1 MANNSRSKT
10 VAKNTG
16 IMFGRMIL
24 LMAIGLFTAREV
36 LRILGVSDFGIY
48 NLVGTIVV
56 MFTFLQTALNNATS
70 RYITYDLGKGDS
82 SRLSKTFSMSV
93 NSEILLAAVIVIL
106 TEAIGP
112 WFIEHK
118 LNIPENRLFAAH
130 CVFQLSLLSS
140 VIGIMRT
147 PFNST
152 IIAHERFD
160 YFAYSS
166 IIEAIAKLLILY
178 FITVSSIDKLIT
190 YAILQVF
197 VAISIFLWMIIYCW
211 RNFEETHYRRCW
223 ETQMLKYLTKYS
235 GLSLLVNMIDV
246 AVLQSFGIFFNLFCG
261 VVANAALGIANQV
274 NAQLNNFLQNFSQSY
289 RPQIIKSYAAG
300 DNRYFMNLLFSAGK
314 LAYFL
319 YFALAFPI
327 MLNIDYILSL
337 WLEEV
342 PENTGLFICL
352 IIGYSLLDS
361 FSEPL
366 WCSVHATGN
375 LKVHQLLMGGIKLMN
390 IPISFCLLKLG
401 FPIYFVLVVYVTMN
415 LMCTIV
421 RIWWMTHL
429 IQLNAKQYCK
439 EVIWNIVKI
448 TIVALPI
455 PIVLKCLIGENNF
468 YGLIFESIVFWI
480 IYATVIYNWALNE
493 KERAIFNQFKSKI
506 LLISNKNNIK
516 L

>member
-24 LMAIGLFTAREV
+24 LMAIGLFTSREV
-36 LRILGVSDFGIY
+36 LRILGVSDFGVY

-93 NSEILLAAVIVIL
+93 NSELLLAVVIVIL

-118 LNIPENRLFAAH
+118 LNIPEDRLYAAH

-166 IIEAIAKLLILY
+166 IIEALAKLLIVYVLS
-178 FITVSSIDKLIT
+178 ISHIDKLIT
-190 YAILQVF
+190 YAALQVL
-197 VAISIFLWMIIYCW
+197 VSLSIFIWMFIYC
-211 RNFEETHYRRCW
+211 RHHFEETHYHRYW
-223 ETQMLKYLTKYS
+223 DAKMLKYLTKYS

-261 VVANAALGIANQV
+261 VVANAALGVANQV
-274 NAQLNNFLQNFSQSY
+274 NSHLNGFLQNFSQSY
-289 RPQIIKSYAAG
+289 RPQIIKSYAA
-300 DNRYFMNLLFSAGK
+300 DDWQYFMNLLFSAGK
-314 LAYFL
+314 MAYFL
-319 YFALAFPI
+319 FFACAFPI
-327 MLNIDYILSL
+327 MLNIDYLLSL
-337 WLEEV
+337 WLSEV

-366 WCSVHATGN
+366 WCAVHATGN
-375 LKVHQLLMGGIKLMN
+375 LKVHQLLMGGIKVMN
-390 IPISFCLLKLG
+390 IPISYCLLKIG
-401 FPIYFVLVVYVTMN
+401 FPIYIVLVVYVTMN
-415 LMCTIV
+415 LLCTV
-421 RIWWMTHL
+421 TRIWWMTHL
-429 IQLNAKQYCK
+429 IKLNATKYCH
-439 EVIWNIVKI
+439 EVIWNITKI
-448 TIVALPI
+448 TIFAIPI
-455 PIVLKCLIGENNF
+455 PLLMKYIIGDNNI
-468 YGLIFESIVFWI
+468 YGLFAETLVFWLFYATI
-480 IYATVIYNWALNE
+480 IYHFSLNE
-493 KERAIFNQFKSKI
+493 KEKGIVCQFKERAFAVMSKF
-506 LLISNKNNIK
+506 K
-516 L
+516 